1 MAKRKAK
8 KEFKPGDRVIW
19 FSTYGKMSRE
29 PVIAW
34 IPEQR
39 WYPSVVGNRVR
50 VNRHE
55 KDAAAGL
62 GVLDS
67 IDYVHPWD
75 DALWS
80 LCEKYFDDK
89 AELEARL
96 KRLQKG
102 RL

>member
-1 MAKRKAK
+1 MAKKNEK
-8 KEFKPGDRVIW
+8 KFKPGDKVIW
-19 FSTYGKMSRE
+19 FSPYGKMSRE
-29 PVIAW
+29 PVVAW
-34 IPEQR
+34 IPKQK
-39 WYPSVVGNRVR
+39 WYPSVAGDKVR

-67 IDYVHPWD
+67 IDYVHPWND
-75 DALWS
+75 SLWKI
-80 LCEKYFDDK
+80 CQRWMDDK